1 MIKTSAMEKPVCTSI
16 GATIEP
22 VDLSNP
28 VDIIPRN
35 KLPKLG
41 LKCNRLYSRPPPIIA

>member
-35 KLPKLG
+35 KFPKLG